1 VPRTLSLSRARERSS
16 HRPHIKKQHNWCI
29 SFFFC
34 ESEGARELARSLARS
49 LSHSSTYSSRE
60 IYFFTDSLQR
70 ADGHR
75 GATSEEGAAHREG
88 YEFDPKSSKSGLPL
102 HAHPLTHTPHNP
114 PHLAHLPPAA
124 HAPMECSSKVTVWA
138 VGDCAVRDQPLAVLE
153 QRCSSDPPAAVDEF
167 KALLKQQVAEYR
179 QLTSTK
185 VFAYTS
191 TKVIAY
197 TSTQELAY

>member
-1 VPRTLSLSRARERSS
+1 MRIFLFHL
-16 HRPHIKKQHNWCI
+16 
-29 SFFFC
+29 
-34 ESEGARELARSLARS
+34 
-49 LSHSSTYSSRE
+49 
-60 IYFFTDSLQR
+60 DSLQR

-75 GATSEEGAAHREG
+75 AATSEEGAALREG

-114 PHLAHLPPAA
+114 PHLAHLPPTA

-153 QRCSSDPPAAVDEF
+153 QRCSSDPPAAVDAF
-167 KALLKQQVAEYR
+167 KALLKQQVTEYR

-185 VFAYTS
+185 V
-191 TKVIAY
+191 
-197 TSTQELAY
+197 LAYWYKSACVLVF